1 MCPCETVNMFSTEEV
16 SNVKPSCYSL
26 VWHTSIQRSFA
37 LSVMMVA
44 RPISQFNLHKCS
56 HASMI
61 VQGSS
66 FQWTL
71 SALLYTR
78 QADKHLCI
86 NCKENGKKKKRTLH
100 FWGFWLISKLRRISV
115 GVACVKTSNN
125 AGFNSGN
132 LKKKATVK
140 VKRKF
145 DFLHWNKL
153 KQTKT
158 N

>member
-1 MCPCETVNMFSTEEV
+1 MCPCETVNMFSIEEV

-44 RPISQFNLHKCS
+44 RPISQFNLRKCS

-71 SALLYTR
+71 SALLYPR

-86 NCKENGKKKKRTLH
+86 NCKENGKKKRKEQICI
-100 FWGFWLISKLRRISV
+100 FWGFWLISKLRCISV
-115 GVACVKTSNN
+115 GVACAKTSNN

-132 LKKKATVK
+132 LKNKATKCEEEIGLLTV
-140 VKRKF
+140 
-145 DFLHWNKL
+145 